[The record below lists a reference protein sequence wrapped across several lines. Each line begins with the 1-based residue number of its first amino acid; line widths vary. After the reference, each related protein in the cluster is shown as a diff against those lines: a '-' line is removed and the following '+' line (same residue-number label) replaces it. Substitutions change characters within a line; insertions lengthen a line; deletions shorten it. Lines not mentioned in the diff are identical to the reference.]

1 MLEIMEKL
9 GISAWRRAFGGR
21 RAPAMAM
28 VALTAMILLA
38 TSVLAQESLGD
49 RARKIRAEKENA
61 EAAKTSPEGKKAMS
75 PAAADLTATMA
86 LISETDPEKYA
97 AGIRLLLEQDRFR
110 VLDDIAAG
118 ERTNKTRFAG
128 GEWKL
133 HEFYEALASPAG
145 KGRGVVADW
154 NAYRERMNHW
164 VGLMPASITA
174 RVALAQAELLYAWQL
189 RGPKAAGTVP
199 TDRFDLF
206 TTQLKI
212 AETVLNQASDLQEKC
227 PEWYDVMLQVE
238 RDKGWAVQDLNAL
251 LQRAAAFEPQYFYVY
266 QQQALT
272 LTPLWRGKEG
282 DAEKFAED
290 QANRAGGKPGDILYF
305 QIAESVMGNPEL
317 VKMPQHFVWSRAL
330 VGYQAMVEQYGASAA
345 RQNQI
350 AFMAARFGDYMAADD
365 MFTQIGDHWDKG
377 TWGSQEY
384 FDKVKTWAR
393 SSAGPFKKIIDAYKQ
408 VNANVATPEGQRYD
422 GQIAKEFTAR
432 YAHAV
437 SACTTPT
444 GGQAP
449 TLLIMQVGKTG
460 TVQQMLVVPQDAS
473 DACLRP
479 KLEKAYFSPPPKP
492 EYWVRV
498 SLSR

>member
-1 MLEIMEKL
+1 VAKVVLAAITL
-9 GISAWRRAFGGR
+9 
-21 RAPAMAM
+21 AMM
-28 VALTAMILLA
+28 TLLA

-49 RARKIRAEKENA
+49 RARKIRAEKESA
-61 EAAKTSPEGKKAMS
+61 EAANASPEGKKAMS
-75 PAAADLTATMA
+75 PTAADLTVTMS
-86 LISETDPEKYA
+86 LIAETDPEKYA

-133 HEFYEALASPAG
+133 HEFYEALASPG
-145 KGRGVVADW
+145 SKGRGVVADW

-174 RVALAQAELLYAWQL
+174 RVALAQAALLYAWQL
-189 RGPKAAGTVP
+189 RGPGAAGTVP
-199 TDRFDLF
+199 TDRYDLF

-227 PEWYDVMLQVE
+227 PEWYDVMLQVG
-238 RDKGWAVQDLNAL
+238 RDKGWEVQDLNTL

-290 QANRAGGKPGDILYF
+290 QANRVGGKPGDILYF
-305 QIAESVMGNPEL
+305 QIAQSVMGNPEL
-317 VKMPQHFVWSRAL
+317 AKMPQHFVWSRAL
-330 VGYQAMVEQYGASAA
+330 VGYQTMVEQYGASAA

-365 MFTQIGDHWDKG
+365 MFTQIGDHWDKN

-384 FDKVKTWAR
+384 FDKVKAWAR
-393 SSAGPFKKIIDAYKQ
+393 SSAGPFKKIIDAYKE

-432 YAHAV
+432 YARVV
-437 SACTTPT
+437 SACSTPT
-444 GGQAP
+444 SGHAP

-498 SLSR
+498 SLNR

>member
-1 MLEIMEKL
+1 MAVMI
-9 GISAWRRAFGGR
+9 
-21 RAPAMAM
+21 AMAGM
-28 VALTAMILLA
+28 A
-38 TSVLAQESLGD
+38 TFAANAVAQESLGD
-49 RARKIRAEKENA
+49 RARRIRADKENA
-61 EAAKTSPEGKKAMS
+61 EAAKALPDGKKAMS
-75 PAAADLTATMA
+75 PTAADLTTTMS

-97 AGIRLLLEQDRFR
+97 EGIRLLLEQERFR
-110 VLDDIAAG
+110 VLDDIAMG

-133 HEFYEALASPAG
+133 HEFYEALASPG
-145 KGRGVVADW
+145 DKGRGVVADW

-164 VGLMPASITA
+164 VGLMPGSITA

-189 RGPKAAGTVP
+189 RGPQAAGTVP
-199 TDRFDLF
+199 TDRYDLF
-206 TTQLKI
+206 ITQLKI
-212 AETVLNQASDLQEKC
+212 AETVLNRASDLQEKC
-227 PEWYDVMLQVE
+227 PEWYDVMLQVG
-238 RDKGWAVQDLNAL
+238 RDKGWQVDDLNTL

-266 QQQALT
+266 QEQALT
-272 LTPLWRGKEG
+272 LTSLWRGKEG

-290 QANRAGGKPGDILYF
+290 QANRVGGKPGDILYF
-305 QIAESVMGNPEL
+305 QIAQSVMGNPEL
-317 VKMPQHFVWSRAL
+317 AKMPQHFVWSRAL
-330 VGYQAMVEQYGASAA
+330 VGYQTMVEQYGASAA

-384 FDKVKTWAR
+384 FDKVKAWAKN
-393 SSAGPFKKIIDAYKQ
+393 SAGPFKKIINAYKE

-432 YAHAV
+432 YARAV
-437 SACTTPT
+437 SACTAPT
-444 GGQAP
+444 SGRTP

-460 TVQQMLVVPQDAS
+460 TVQQMLVVPQDAN

-498 SLSR
+498 SLNK